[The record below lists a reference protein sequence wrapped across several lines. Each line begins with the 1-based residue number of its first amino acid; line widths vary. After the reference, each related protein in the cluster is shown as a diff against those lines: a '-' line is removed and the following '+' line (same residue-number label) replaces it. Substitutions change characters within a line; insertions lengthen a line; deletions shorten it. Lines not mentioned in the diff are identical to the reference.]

1 MKRRKARENI
11 QVGKVA
17 RDILANEE
25 ASFSITS
32 RTAIRDFKIP
42 RRPRPRPRKRRLKS

>member
-11 QVGKVA
+11 HVGKVA

-42 RRPRPRPRKRRLKS
+42 RRPRPRKRRLKS